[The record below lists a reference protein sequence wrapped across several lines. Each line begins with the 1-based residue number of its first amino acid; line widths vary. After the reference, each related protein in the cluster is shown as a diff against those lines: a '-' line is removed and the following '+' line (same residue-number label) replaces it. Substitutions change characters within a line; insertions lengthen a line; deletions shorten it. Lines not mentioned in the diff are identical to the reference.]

1 VVPLLALLPLL
12 TASEMIIGRE
22 IGIALAESLFIL
34 LLIILGG
41 RYFLQPILHRVAL
54 SGNREIFTASAV
66 LIVLGTA
73 LLTER
78 IGLSMAMGAF
88 IAGLL
93 ISDSVYRHQVMAEIQ
108 PFRGLLLGL
117 FFVSMGMSLNLELF
131 IDRPLYWSAIVL
143 LFMFTKLIILWPLA
157 HVFGCKGNNSLGVAL
172 LLAQSGE
179 FALVL
184 FALAFKSSLIGS
196 ELFQQLLLIV
206 LLSMLL
212 TPLLAAM
219 ARRLSHDHVPTIEQT
234 PDASMSS
241 SAPIVLAGFG
251 RVGHR
256 IGDMLA
262 SAGQPFVALDSDPLL
277 VHQERSR
284 GHPVFFGDVRQPE
297 VLNAAGASQAHM
309 VIVTLNDPE
318 ASEQVVASLHRSH
331 PQIQII
337 ARGQKLE
344 QCQKLRRLGARQAIS
359 ENVEASIEL
368 TRIALTDTGL
378 DTEQREKILSEFR
391 HSYYRQIDDA

>member
-1 VVPLLALLPLL
+1 
-12 TASEMIIGRE
+12 
-22 IGIALAESLFIL
+22 
-34 LLIILGG
+34 
-41 RYFLQPILHRVAL
+41 
-54 SGNREIFTASAV
+54 
-66 LIVLGTA
+66 
-73 LLTER
+73 
-78 IGLSMAMGAF
+78 
-88 IAGLL
+88 
-93 ISDSVYRHQVMAEIQ
+93 
-108 PFRGLLLGL
+108 
-117 FFVSMGMSLNLELF
+117 
-131 IDRPLYWSAIVL
+131 
-143 LFMFTKLIILWPLA
+143 
-157 HVFGCKGNNSLGVAL
+157 
-172 LLAQSGE
+172 
-179 FALVL
+179 
-184 FALAFKSSLIGS
+184 
-196 ELFQQLLLIV
+196 
-206 LLSMLL
+206 
-212 TPLLAAM
+212 
-219 ARRLSHDHVPTIEQT
+219 
-234 PDASMSS
+234 MSS